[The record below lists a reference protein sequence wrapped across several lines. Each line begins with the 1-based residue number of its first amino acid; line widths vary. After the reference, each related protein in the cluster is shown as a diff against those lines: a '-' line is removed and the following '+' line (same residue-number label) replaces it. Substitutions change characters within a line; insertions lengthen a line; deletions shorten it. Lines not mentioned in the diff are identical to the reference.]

1 MAKSVRKETEK
12 MENRLKKIED
22 VRLSENAYDILKEA
36 IITLKFAPGERMNLA
51 RITGELGISTTPVR
65 EAMNRLV
72 QEGFVV
78 NIPFKGPI
86 VTDVDEKMVED
97 LAELREL
104 LEVAA
109 IRKTAA
115 HITPGDVKAGEDLLE
130 KLEEAFRENDVR
142 SYVDYSMQFHNM
154 FLERC
159 GNDMMASVIRGF
171 NDHVKRTAF
180 LALERQGSISPFIE
194 DYKKILK
201 ALKKRDPEE
210 AGRLLQRHL
219 QKVRLAFDRGEPA

>member
-86 VTDVDEKMVED
+86 VTDVDEKMVAE

-130 KLEEAFRENDVR
+130 KLEEAFRKNDVR

-219 QKVRLAFDRGEPA
+219 QKVRLAFDRGEPT

>member
-1 MAKSVRKETEK
+1 MTDTVRKQTDKGEG
-12 MENRLKKIED
+12 RLKKIED

-36 IITLKFAPGERMNLA
+36 IISLKFAPGERLNLA

-78 NIPFKGPI
+78 NIPFKGPS
-86 VTDVDEKMVED
+86 VTAVDEKMVEE

-115 HITPGDVKAGEDLLE
+115 HITPGDVKAGEELLE
-130 KLEEAFRENDVR
+130 KLEEAFRKNDVR

-159 GNDMMASVIRGF
+159 GNDMMAGVIRGF

-180 LALERQGSISPFIE
+180 LALEKQGSISPFIE